1 MRVQSGIVIVIDIHL
16 QSLIT
21 GCARNSVTVYH
32 ESNNRQVQLAQVNPY
47 GSGSKPELIRA

>member
-21 GCARNSVTVYH
+21 GCTRNSVTVYH